1 MAKKSYK
8 EKLKPYVKVV
18 VAGFSTM
25 VVQCD
30 ESRTALVS
38 FE

>member
-1 MAKKSYK
+1 MAEKSYK

-18 VAGFSTM
+18 VVRFSTM
-25 VVQCD
+25 VVQRD
-30 ESRTALVS
+30 ESRAALVS